1 MDVVFVIDRSTSVQ
15 DDESGGVANG
25 VALLAEFA
33 ACIVDELDSWDDNVG
48 LDRIRVAAINFAT
61 KATVEFTFNS
71 NLEANAD
78 TNASGIRHTRT
89 ADDIVA
95 ALSQIKYDETP
106 DVLTET
112 NLHLGLQTLTGL
124 MNDAASGYRGETL
137 HVIVLTDGNVRN
149 EAGSATALLSAELA
163 VQHQS
168 AATTMWAYGIGSN
181 VGNAVLKAVATGNQ
195 FGTLGS
201 AEPTE
206 STCKS
211 VAQSIINNH

>member
-1 MDVVFVIDRSTSVQ
+1 
-15 DDESGGVANG
+15 
-25 VALLAEFA
+25 
-33 ACIVDELDSWDDNVG
+33 
-48 LDRIRVAAINFAT
+48 
-61 KATVEFTFNS
+61 
-71 NLEANAD
+71 
-78 TNASGIRHTRT
+78 
-89 ADDIVA
+89 
-95 ALSQIKYDETP
+95 
-106 DVLTET
+106 
-112 NLHLGLQTLTGL
+112 

>member
-1 MDVVFVIDRSTSVQ
+1 MIDRSTSVQ
-15 DDESGGVANG
+15 DDDESGGVANG

-95 ALSQIKYDETP
+95 ALSQIKYDKNPRRPHRDKPPPWTP
-106 DVLTET
+106 
-112 NLHLGLQTLTGL
+112 
-124 MNDAASGYRGETL
+124 SF
-137 HVIVLTDGNVRN
+137 DGADERC
-149 EAGSATALLSAELA
+149 SLWLP
-163 VQHQS
+163 
-168 AATTMWAYGIGSN
+168 W
-181 VGNAVLKAVATGNQ
+181 
-195 FGTLGS
+195 
-201 AEPTE
+201 
-206 STCKS
+206 
-211 VAQSIINNH
+211 